1 MATGDEVRT
10 TNVEV
15 RPVSS
20 RRELNT
26 FIRLPWRL
34 YSDEPNWVAPLVTEL
49 KKRLDQSKNPFFKHA
64 EAQYFLAYRDGQ
76 AVGRI
81 SAHVDRNFNEFQDND
96 WGLFGWF
103 ECEDDPEAA
112 APCWTPPSVAA
123 RARARPDGWSDGLHD
138 QRRDRAA
145 DRGPRVSADH
155 PLPLAPP
162 LLPAPVRAGPRHG
175 QGDGPVH
182 VEPDVDRREKVH
194 PAIWEAADKLESE
207 HGIVCRN
214 FRKKDL
220 QAEVTRFLEV
230 YNSAW
235 ERNWGFV
242 PLNEEEVRHYAKDL
256 KPVLDENWAMVAE
269 SKDTGE
275 VVGAALTLPD
285 FNQVLAKLN
294 GRLLPFGW
302 ITALR
307 AKSKIDAVRVI
318 VLASSPTTGTR
329 ASRRASTRCTSTRP
343 NARRRRPA
351 RWAGRSRP
359 TSHEPRVGRHGRRDQ
374 APLPGL
380 RAHAV
385 AELRPRWRNQ
395 PARDA
400 CAGKDHPAR
409 RAVMICRDDR
419 SRRCPVQPRRRSRRL
434 ARAICTQRQQ
444 RAHLTRAG
452 QEAGA

>member
-20 RRELNT
+20 RRELRT

-34 YSDEPNWVAPLVTEL
+34 YSDEPNWVAPLVMEL

-76 AVGRI
+76 PIGRI
-81 SAHVDRNFNEFQDND
+81 SAHVDRNFNEFQDNE

-112 APCWTPPSVAA
+112 RALLDVAEQWL
-123 RARARPDGWSDGLHD
+123 RERG
-138 QRRDRAA
+138 RDRMV
-145 DRGPRVSADH
+145 GPMDFTTNDEIGLLIEGH
-155 PLPLAPP
+155 EYPP
-162 LLPAPVRAGPRHG
+162 IILCPWHHRYYQRLFE
-175 QGDGPVH
+175 Q
-182 VEPDVDRREKVH
+182 DVGMTKAMDLYMWSLYVDKREKVH

-230 YNSAW
+230 YNAAW
-235 ERNWGFV
+235 ENNWASV

-269 SKDTGE
+269 RKDTGE

-302 ITALR
+302 VTALR
-307 AKSKIDAVRVI
+307 EKRKIDAVRVFALG
-318 VLASSPTTGTR
+318 VKPEYQHTGVAARFYQMHFDAAERTPQKGGEMGWILEVNKPMNR
-329 ASRRASTRCTSTRP
+329 GMEGMGGEIKRRY
-343 NARRRRPA
+343 
-351 RWAGRSRP
+351 
-359 TSHEPRVGRHGRRDQ
+359 RVYERM
-374 APLPGL
+374 L
-380 RAHAV
+380 
-385 AELRPRWRNQ
+385 
-395 PARDA
+395 
-400 CAGKDHPAR
+400 
-409 RAVMICRDDR
+409 
-419 SRRCPVQPRRRSRRL
+419 
-434 ARAICTQRQQ
+434 
-444 RAHLTRAG
+444 
-452 QEAGA
+452 